1 MVRENLWFSLKLIGF
16 KFRFSGFWN
25 LTGHCLLFY
34 VLKCV
39 FLLQCKCEDE
49 YCLET
54 IRRMEVCRPQ
64 VMKGAANAT
73 SSCRLSQLICLADAQ
88 CSTALGYYNDL
99 CRSMYRRGRKCS
111 NKCMNSID
119 ILRKQEKA
127 AALVACRCDGNEDY
141 DCPRMQRNLQR
152 LCFHKKKSHGK
163 GEKEERERDKDKNKE
178 RLHKKV
184 HKDVETGTA
193 CVVFVSWVSV
203 LISIF
208 SASLNT
214 WLGTR
219 STSLFRLL

>member
-1 MVRENLWFSLKLIGF
+1 
-16 KFRFSGFWN
+16 
-25 LTGHCLLFY
+25 
-34 VLKCV
+34 
-39 FLLQCKCEDE
+39 
-49 YCLET
+49 
-54 IRRMEVCRPQ
+54 MEVCRPQ

-163 GEKEERERDKDKNKE
+163 GEKEERERDKEKNGE
-178 RLHKKV
+178 RQHKKV
-184 HKDVETGTA
+184 HKVVETGRAYTLS
-193 CVVFVSWVSV
+193 VSWMTV

-219 STSLFRLL
+219 STTQFRLI

>member
-1 MVRENLWFSLKLIGF
+1 M
-16 KFRFSGFWN
+16 
-25 LTGHCLLFY
+25 
-34 VLKCV
+34 
-39 FLLQCKCEDE
+39 LQCQCEDK
-49 YCLET
+49 YCQET

-163 GEKEERERDKDKNKE
+163 GEKEERERDKEKNGE
-178 RLHKKV
+178 RQHKKI
-184 HKDVETGTA
+184 HKELQAGTA
-193 CVVFVSWVSV
+193 CTFSISWLSV

-219 STSLFRLL
+219 STSPF